1 MRQARRSKWPQRLA
15 LAGGVALILVVVGIY
30 LTALAPL
37 HQVRKEAIHI
47 AETKAG
53 VTQVDQFYW
62 DRQRQSYLCVA
73 GTTKDQTRVY
83 VLIRQKTGKVTLLRQ
98 AAGISASTARK
109 QAVAA
114 FAPKKVLSVGLSRR
128 GKNVVWDVGY
138 ESKSG
143 KLGYVTYD
151 FKTGDQLKAIAN
163 L

>member
-1 MRQARRSKWPQRLA
+1 MAPTPRLSWW
-15 LAGGVALILVVVGIY
+15 GGPHFGGGGHLSHRLGA
-30 LTALAPL
+30 AAPGA
-37 HQVRKEAIHI
+37 QGAIHI